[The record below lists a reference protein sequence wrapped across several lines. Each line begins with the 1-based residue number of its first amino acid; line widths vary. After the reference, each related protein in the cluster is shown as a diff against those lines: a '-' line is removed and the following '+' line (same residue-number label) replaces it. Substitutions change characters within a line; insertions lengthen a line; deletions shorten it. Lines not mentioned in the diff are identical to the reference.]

1 MVRSGHPQP
10 SAQPVGS
17 LGIKVRTAVA
27 EGDRTGDGSTMQ
39 AGLQRTLTA
48 GDTWT
53 ERAECRGAQAT
64 DFFARSLPDA
74 RAAIRVCERCEVKQ
88 ECLDYAVDNDMDLGV
103 WGGLTERQR
112 RSYARRTRR

>member
-1 MVRSGHPQP
+1 
-10 SAQPVGS
+10 
-17 LGIKVRTAVA
+17 
-27 EGDRTGDGSTMQ
+27 MQ
-39 AGLQRTLTA
+39 TQLQRTLTA

-53 ERAECRGAQAT
+53 AHAQCRGVESA
-64 DFFARSLPDA
+64 DFFARSLTDA
-74 RAAIRVCERCEVKQ
+74 RAAIRVCERCPVRQ